1 MIYLIL
7 YLILF
12 LLPISICVRLLTFYD
27 FMENQQLVL
36 FKNELCRQGF
46 YGMLTTL
53 IDYHE
58 KRS

>member
-27 FMENQQLVL
+27 FYATNQQLVL
-36 FKNELCRQGF
+36 FNDEL
-46 YGMLTTL
+46 Y
-53 IDYHE
+53 
-58 KRS
+58 S